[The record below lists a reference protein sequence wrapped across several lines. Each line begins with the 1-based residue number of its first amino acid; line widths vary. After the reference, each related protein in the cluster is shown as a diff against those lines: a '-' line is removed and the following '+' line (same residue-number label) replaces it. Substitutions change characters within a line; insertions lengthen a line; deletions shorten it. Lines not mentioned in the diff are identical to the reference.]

1 MASILIID
9 DDDIFRITLGAAL
22 ATAGHDVALAAN
34 GFDGANAYRA
44 KPADIVLV
52 DMVMPHSGLALI
64 QVLRSQFPQLKV
76 IAMSGGSSRR
86 LRVARELG
94 AHRTL
99 AKPFTPEQLATAITD
114 TLAAN
119 SNQPTP

>member
-9 DDDIFRITLGAAL
+9 DDDIFRSTLGTSL
-22 ATAGHDVALAAN
+22 TSAGHDVTLAAN

-44 KPADIVLV
+44 KPADLVLV

-64 QVLRSQFPQLKV
+64 EVLRSQFPHLKV
-76 IAMSGGSSRR
+76 IAMSGGSPRR
-86 LRVARELG
+86 LRHARELG
-94 AHRTL
+94 AYRTL
-99 AKPFTPEQLATAITD
+99 TKPFTPEQVANAIAE

-119 SNQPTP
+119 PEPPTP

>member
-9 DDDIFRITLGAAL
+9 DDDIFRSTLGATL
-22 ATAGHDVALAAN
+22 ATAGHEVALAAN

-44 KPADIVLV
+44 KPADLVLV

-64 QVLRSQFPQLKV
+64 QVLRSQFPNLKV
-76 IAMSGGSSRR
+76 IAMSGGSPRR
-86 LRVARELG
+86 LRHARELG
-94 AHRTL
+94 AYRTL
-99 AKPFTPEQLATAITD
+99 AKPFSPEELATAIAD

-119 SNQPTP
+119 PAPPTP